1 LRSPWKEAQITY
13 LKNLQTADL
22 QRRRRIYPETNEMFL
37 AYEVIPV
44 MSDLIAMEKPLILDL
59 GQVHNLPTKQS
70 GSEYVRG
77 ELIGFCEIT
86 QRPYGLGKGQGAL
99 YDNAPALPL
108 RPILTN
114 LAVKRDVRKYG
125 IGSKLL
131 DQCEQHVAK
140 GWKLDE
146 IILEVEDYNTRA
158 LDFYANREYELIF
171 EDPASRRFD
180 VGGLL
185 LRKVPCT
192 RKVFK
197 KVLSEVGAGK
207 KDTVTIDLDFFRRI
221 RETVGVSLHHG
232 NNSGLEKTAS
242 KISSSE
248 SKIPESS

>member
-1 LRSPWKEAQITY
+1 MRSPWKEAQITY

-22 QRRRRIYPETNEMFL
+22 RRRRRIYPEINEMFL
-37 AYEVIPV
+37 AYEVVPV
-44 MSDLIAMEKPLILDL
+44 VSDKTALEKPLILDL
-59 GQVHNLPTKQS
+59 GQVQNLPTKQS

-86 QRPYGLGKGQGAL
+86 QRPYGLGKEQGVV
-99 YDNAPALPL
+99 YDDEPAPPL

-114 LAVKRDVRKYG
+114 LAVKQDVRKYG

-131 DQCEQHVAK
+131 DECEQHVAK

-158 LDFYANREYELIF
+158 LDFYANREYELIYD
-171 EDPASRRFD
+171 DPASRRFD

-185 LRKVPCT
+185 LRKVRCT

-207 KDTVTIDLDFFRRI
+207 KDTVTIDLDFFKRI
-221 RETVGVSLHHG
+221 RQTVGVSFH
-232 NNSGLEKTAS
+232 
-242 KISSSE
+242 
-248 SKIPESS
+248 